1 MRKPVK
7 TERLYAELK
16 AEITERKL
24 RPGSLLPRETVLA
37 EARGVSRFTL
47 REVLRRLEEESL
59 IVRVRGHGTYVGSGP
74 KTTDISM
81 LIPCADWFTRSHQSS
96 ILTRHFISGVL
107 AACSRHH
114 CRLHTIEFSRTNS
127 ATDIDWSNLATLDA
141 NSRLIVFS
149 FWYKNAFE
157 FLRNCGCR
165 VLVATAMRNWHL
177 EFDAEN
183 YPDIP
188 LFHRGIPANWSFLTP
203 DLPGAARM
211 ATEYLIRRRHCRRPA
226 LALIDNKLLRR
237 PAMLDGYAAA
247 LTAGMRPIAIELEPL
262 RDPARLGELQKELG
276 FDGLVL
282 DMRAYGA
289 DTRRYGLAPE
299 FPVVRYP
306 SVIDATSP
314 CILDDYPK
322 LGELAVR
329 ALLAEPKAEEVYPLE
344 LRLD

>member
-16 AEITERKL
+16 AEITGRRL
-24 RPGSLLPRETVLA
+24 RPGFMLPRETELA
-37 EARGVSRFTL
+37 AQRGVSRFTL

-74 KTTDISM
+74 KSTEISM
-81 LIPCADWFTRSHQSS
+81 LIPCADWLTRSNQSS

-107 AACSRHH
+107 AACSRHN

-127 ATDIDWSNLATLDA
+127 ATDINWNNLATLGVD
-141 NSRLIVFS
+141 SRLLVFS

-165 VLVATAMRNWHL
+165 VLMATAMRNWHL
-177 EFDAEN
+177 EFNSEN

-188 LFHRGIPANWSFLTP
+188 LFQHTPPPNWSFLTP
-203 DLPGAARM
+203 DLPGAVRR
-211 ATEYLIRRRHCRRPA
+211 ATEYLIGRRRCRRPA
-226 LALIDNKLLRR
+226 LALIDSKLLRR
-237 PAMLDGYAAA
+237 PAMLDGYLAA
-247 LTAGMRPIAIELEPL
+247 LTPGMRPVVIELEPL
-262 RDPARLGELQKELG
+262 RRPERLGELRKELG

-282 DMRAYGA
+282 DLRCYGA
-289 DTRRYGLAPE
+289 DTRRYGLEPD

-306 SVIDATSP
+306 SVIDGTAP
-314 CILDDYPK
+314 CILDDYPQ

-329 ALLAEPKAEEVYPLE
+329 SLLAEPKTEEVYPLE
-344 LRLD
+344 LKLD